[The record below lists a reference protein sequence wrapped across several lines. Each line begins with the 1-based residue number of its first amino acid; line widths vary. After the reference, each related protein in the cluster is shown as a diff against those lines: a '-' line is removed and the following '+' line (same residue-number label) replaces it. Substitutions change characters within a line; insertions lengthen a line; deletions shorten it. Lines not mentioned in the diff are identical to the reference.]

1 MKKVNKSWKSS
12 KSPRKQRKFL
22 FNAPLH
28 LKNKMIGSHLSKELR
43 TKHKKRSIRVRTGD
57 KVKVLRG
64 QFKKKIGKVERIDTK
79 KSKAYIT
86 GIETVK
92 KDGSKALHPIHS
104 SNLMITDL
112 NLSDKKRIEVKK

>member
-1 MKKVNKSWKSS
+1 MKKISKTWKSS

-28 LKNKMIGSHLSKELR
+28 LKNKLICSHLSPELR
-43 TKHKKRSIRVRTGD
+43 KKHNKRGIRVRTGD

-64 QFKKKIGKVERIDTK
+64 QFKNKTGKIERIDTK

-104 SNLMITDL
+104 SNLLITDL
-112 NLSDKKRIEVKK
+112 NLSDKKRIGVKK